1 MTPTPDA
8 PVMPVDG
15 ANLSSEAIE
24 RTLRGLWRE
33 MEDAQAE
40 VTQVRMLNLIVYLP
54 EPPSPEVRSA
64 IGTVALQH
72 PGRTIILLEDV
83 GPPRAEATIV
93 CRVGD
98 HARHACGEQIT
109 LHGTPGGHAVHS
121 LAVALVQAG
130 LPVTLWWQGPVD
142 FENHVFE
149 KLAEIADHVI
159 LDSRTWPDPLP
170 FLPRLAEEIAKQGRN
185 RRFSDLQWV
194 ELTSWRRLIAHA
206 FDVPAARETLP
217 RLDELVIEYGGSAR
231 PSLAALLLAGWLASR
246 LGWEAGD
253 AAYIRDDT
261 GYVLPLRRQA
271 ASGDDGPMVALR
283 RRDTPE
289 RICAVEMRTGGERP
303 ARFCFDI
310 SQDALR
316 VETHIE
322 LAGSSPLVQVSH
334 LQRRDPA
341 QLLSEELALNT
352 GDPVYIAALASA
364 IRLGQSLER
373 INK

>member
-1 MTPTPDA
+1 MTATPSAPIVPTN
-8 PVMPVDG
+8 G
-15 ANLSSEAIE
+15 AGLSSEAIE

-33 MEDAQAE
+33 MEDAGTE

-54 EPPSPEVRSA
+54 ESPSPEVRSA

-83 GPPRAEATIV
+83 GPPHAEATIV

-109 LHGTPGGHAVHS
+109 LYGAQGGHALHS

-130 LPVTLWWQGPVD
+130 LPVTLWWHGPVD

-149 KLAEIADHVI
+149 KLLEIADHVI
-159 LDSRTWPDPLP
+159 LDSRTWPDSLP
-170 FLPRLAEEIAKQGRN
+170 FLPRLAEAIAKQGRN
-185 RRFSDLQWV
+185 RRLSDLQWV
-194 ELTSWRRLIAHA
+194 ELTPWRRLIAHA
-206 FDVPAARETLP
+206 FDVPAAREALP
-217 RLDELVIEYGGSAR
+217 RLDELVIEYGGSGR
-231 PSLAALLLAGWLASR
+231 LSVAALLLAGWLASR
-246 LGWEAGD
+246 LGWEVGD
-253 AAYIRDDT
+253 APYVHDDT
-261 GYVLPLRRQA
+261 GYVLPLRRHE
-271 ASGDDGPMVALR
+271 SPGDGGLMVALR

-289 RICAVEMRTGGERP
+289 SICAVEMRTGGERP
-303 ARFCFDI
+303 ARFYFDI

-334 LQRRDPA
+334 LQRREPA

-373 INK
+373 IK